1 MKFLLTGASALALS
15 ATALHAGG
23 IERTQQS
30 AMILYETGN
39 VLEFSLGYA
48 NPSLT
53 GKNIS
58 PPFPAQNIDDVGDG
72 FWLPSFSIKYDVND
86 RLALALIYDRPF
98 GADIAYESG
107 NIPLGGT
114 TAEANTNTLTALA
127 KYQFNQNW
135 SAFGGLRFQQAQG
148 DIHLQGAAY
157 GAVSG
162 YEVNLDK
169 TNGIG
174 YVLGAAY
181 EVPEIAL
188 RVALTYNS
196 SITHDMDTTES
207 GPLVDPDGPG
217 PIPALPLLNASG
229 ETEVKTPE
237 SWNLEFQTG
246 IAKDTLLF
254 GGVRYVKHSQFRV
267 DPDSFETVVG
277 NGLIDLE
284 DSTAYTLGV
293 GRRFNEKFSAAISA
307 TYEASGDELVSPLAP
322 KTGYT
327 QLRLAGSYNVTEDVT
342 VSGGVSYFWLGDA
355 KPETGTPDV
364 ARADFE
370 DNSAWGVGLKV
381 AYRF

>member
-53 GKNIS
+53 GKNVS
-58 PPFPAQNIDDVGDG
+58 PPFPAQDIDDVADG
-72 FWLPSFSIKYDVND
+72 FYLPSFGIKYDVND

-107 NIPLGGT
+107 NVPLGGT
-114 TAEANTNTLTALA
+114 TAEASTNTLTALA
-127 KYQFNQNW
+127 KYQFNDNW
-135 SAFGGLRFQQAQG
+135 SAFGGLRLQQATG
-148 DIHLQGAAY
+148 DIHLEGLAY

-169 TNGIG
+169 TTGVG

-181 EVPEIAL
+181 EIPEIAL

-196 SITHDMDTTES
+196 AITHDMDTTES

-237 SWNLEFQTG
+237 SWNLDFQTG

-254 GGVRYVKHSQFRV
+254 GGIRHVKHSQFRV
-267 DPDSFETVVG
+267 DPDSFVTVVG

-307 TYEASGDELVSPLAP
+307 TYEGPGDDLVSPLAP
-322 KTGYT
+322 TTGYT
-327 QLRLAGSYNVTEDVT
+327 QLRLAASYNVNEQVT
-342 VSGGVSYFWLGDA
+342 VSGGISHFWLGDA

-364 ARADFE
+364 ARAKFE
-370 DNSAWGVGLKV
+370 DNNAWGVGLKV

>member
-1 MKFLLTGASALALS
+1 MKVLLTGASALALS

-39 VLEFSLGYA
+39 VLELSLGYA
-48 NPSLT
+48 DPSLS

-58 PPFPAQNIDDVGDG
+58 PPFPAQDIDDVADG

-114 TAEANTNTLTALA
+114 TADANTNTLTALA
-127 KYQFNQNW
+127 KYQFNDNW
-135 SAFGGLRFQQAQG
+135 SAFGGLRFQQAEG

-157 GAVSG
+157 GPVSG

-169 TNGIG
+169 TNGVG

-207 GPLVDPDGPG
+207 GPLIPVAPG
-217 PIPALPLLNASG
+217 VALPLLDGDS

-237 SWNLEFQTG
+237 SWNLDFQTG
-246 IAKDTLLF
+246 IAEDTLLF

-267 DPDSFETVVG
+267 DPDNLDTVTG

-293 GRRFNEKFSAAISA
+293 GRRFNDKFSAALSA
-307 TYEASGDELVSPLAP
+307 TYEAPGDDLVSPLAP
-322 KTGYT
+322 RTGYT
-327 QLRLAGSYNVTEDVT
+327 QLRLAGSYNVNEAVT

-370 DNSAWGVGLKV
+370 DNDAWGVGLKV

>member
-1 MKFLLTGASALALS
+1 MKVLLTGASALALS
-15 ATALHAGG
+15 ATALQAGG

-39 VLEFSLGYA
+39 VLELSLGYA
-48 NPSLT
+48 DPSLS

-58 PPFPAQNIDDVGDG
+58 PPFPAQDIDDVADG

-114 TAEANTNTLTALA
+114 TADANTNTLTALA
-127 KYQFNQNW
+127 KYQFNDNW
-135 SAFGGLRFQQAQG
+135 SAFGGLRFQQAEG

-157 GAVSG
+157 GPVSG

-169 TNGIG
+169 TNGVG

-207 GPLVDPDGPG
+207 GPLIPVAPG
-217 PIPALPLLNASG
+217 VALPLLDGDS

-237 SWNLEFQTG
+237 SWNLDFQTG
-246 IAKDTLLF
+246 IAEDTLLF

-267 DPDSFETVVG
+267 DPDNLDTVTG

-293 GRRFNEKFSAAISA
+293 GRRFNDKFSAALSA
-307 TYEASGDELVSPLAP
+307 TYEAPGDDLVSPLAP
-322 KTGYT
+322 RTGYT
-327 QLRLAGSYNVTEDVT
+327 QLRLAGSYNVTEAVT

-370 DNSAWGVGLKV
+370 DNDAWGVGLKV

>member
-1 MKFLLTGASALALS
+1 MKVLLTGASALALS

-39 VLEFSLGYA
+39 VLELSLGYA
-48 NPSLT
+48 DPSLS

-58 PPFPAQNIDDVGDG
+58 PPFPAQDIDDVADG

-114 TAEANTNTLTALA
+114 TADANTNTLTALA
-127 KYQFNQNW
+127 KYQFNDNW
-135 SAFGGLRFQQAQG
+135 SAFGGLRFQQAEG

-157 GAVSG
+157 GPVSG

-169 TNGIG
+169 TNGVG

-207 GPLVDPDGPG
+207 GPLIPVAPG
-217 PIPALPLLNASG
+217 VALPLLDGDS

-237 SWNLEFQTG
+237 SWNLDFQTG
-246 IAKDTLLF
+246 IAEDTLLF

-267 DPDSFETVVG
+267 DPDNLDTVTG
-277 NGLIDLE
+277 SGLIDLE

-293 GRRFNEKFSAAISA
+293 GRRFNDKFSAALSA
-307 TYEASGDELVSPLAP
+307 TYEAPGDDLVSPLAP
-322 KTGYT
+322 RTGYT
-327 QLRLAGSYNVTEDVT
+327 QLRLAGSYNVNEAVT

-370 DNSAWGVGLKV
+370 DNDAWGVGLKV